1 MSSSSSPSHSPLPG
15 PIRQI
20 GYVVD
25 DLDDALASWVA
36 LGIGP
41 WFVLRRIVQKA
52 DHRGE
57 LRDVTISIAL
67 ANSGELQLE
76 LIQQHGD
83 TPSVYTEFLADRG
96 PGFHQLAYWPTDYDA
111 TMRAV
116 NDAGWPVVWAGA
128 EDGGVRYA
136 YVEPPTGIATVV
148 EIMEL
153 TEVTEGL
160 AKFVRDAAADWD
172 GTEPIRPLN

>member
-1 MSSSSSPSHSPLPG
+1 MPPSPSLG

-25 DLDDALASWVA
+25 DLDVALANWVE
-36 LGIGP
+36 LGVGP
-41 WFVLRRIVQKA
+41 WFVLRRIAQRA

-67 ANSGELQLE
+67 ANSADLQLE
-76 LIQQHGD
+76 LIQQHGE
-83 TPSVYTEFLADRG
+83 TPSVYTEFLADHG

-111 TMRAV
+111 AMRAV
-116 NDAGWPVVWAGA
+116 NDAGWPVVWCSA
-128 EDGGVRYA
+128 EEGGVRYA
-136 YVEPPTGIATVV
+136 YVEPPAGVATVV
-148 EIMEL
+148 EIMEF

-160 AKFVRDAAADWD
+160 AKFVRDAADDWD
-172 GTEPIRPLN
+172 GSEPIRPLN